1 MKKAIKKLR
10 SKSGETLI
18 ESIAAILVFTLS
30 SILFFSMVNAAANIN
45 ITTKE
50 ADRAYYTQQVLAE
63 AGTGAA
69 SDAQKKS
76 GTVYVDCGGGT
87 LYSHPITVVSK
98 DGTLNTL
105 YSYYTD

>member
-1 MKKAIKKLR
+1 MKKVIKKLR

-18 ESIAAILVFTLS
+18 ESIAAILIFTLA

-69 SDAQKKS
+69 SGTQKKS
-76 GTVYVDCGGGT
+76 GPVDYGEGT
-87 LYSHPITVVSK
+87 LYSHPITVVSE